1 MGKFFDKNKDNP
13 APEDFVL
20 MSDDNSDSDN
30 PATIQEPQTQ
40 QLDPIDAS
48 ETQAESDDVSDF
60 DTEYETTSDDEQ
72 DTDSVLED
80 TALINV
86 AEVSRSLDKKKKFN
100 KMTLIEYIKT
110 HRTTT
115 IAVCAVL
122 IAAITAAAAIGIV
135 TSANPLRNYVRA
147 AAEKQNVMYTID
159 LGGTLNSGEK
169 YEIMSLVSGTV
180 AESKYEVGDE
190 VNAGDTLYQLDDT
203 EAKLAVE
210 RAKNELN
217 KAKDTT
223 SSSASADT
231 GRIIASDKG
240 TIATL
245 NIKQGSSVTAGSQ
258 VGSIKKDDGATVPII
273 SYVSGTISIVSAQQ
287 GRSVSNGQLI
297 ASVKLTSSASSSKS
311 NSEYDKKTGE
321 IDVQAA
327 QKQLENYTIK
337 SPISGVIIE
346 KNTKQG
352 DNVGAGNSYK
362 PMMVVM
368 DTSKLSLTVSVGDD
382 VIKDVKKGQSVTI
395 TTDSI
400 SDSTFSGEVTSVG
413 AEGKAGENGKI
424 NFDVTVTISEPGDLK
439 SGMNVKAK
447 VILSSVKNVVTV
459 PQSALL
465 RTDGQNALVLVV
477 SNDNGEDKD
486 LSETTENSL
495 NNPDIKVPKGCELKS
510 VKYGISDGNNVQII
524 SGIKVGDIV
533 AYNPDEDNGQFIKA
547 NITNKESESSK
558 SSSKS
563 SDKKNTDDSQN
574 DDAVKQEVKDKVN
587 NLFGM

>member
-1 MGKFFDKNKDNP
+1 MGKFFDKNNDNTE
-13 APEDFVL
+13 PEDFVL
-20 MSDDNSDSDN
+20 MSGENSDNQNDESVQDGTAVPPTEHNSADSAARGENFSSESSD
-30 PATIQEPQTQ
+30 A
-40 QLDPIDAS
+40 DAP
-48 ETQAESDDVSDF
+48 ESDSTV
-60 DTEYETTSDDEQ
+60 T
-72 DTDSVLED
+72 ED

-86 AEVSRSLDKKKKFN
+86 AEVSRSLDKKKRIN
-100 KMTLIEYIKT
+100 RATLIEYIKT
-110 HRTTT
+110 HRATTV
-115 IAVCAVL
+115 AVCAILVV
-122 IAAITAAAAIGIV
+122 AILSLAVFGIV
-135 TSANPLRNYVRA
+135 TCANPLRNYVQA
-147 AAEKQNVMYTID
+147 AAEKQNIMYTID

-180 AESKYEVGDE
+180 AKSKYDVGDE
-190 VNAGDTLYQLDDT
+190 VNAGDVLYQLDDT

-217 KAKDTT
+217 KAKDST
-223 SSSASADT
+223 SSSVSSDT
-231 GRIIASDKG
+231 GRIIATDKG

-258 VGSIKKDDGATVPII
+258 VGSIKKSDGATIPII
-273 SYVSGTISIVSAQQ
+273 SYVSGTVSIISAQQ
-287 GRSVSNGQLI
+287 GREVSNGQLI
-297 ASVKLTSSASSSKS
+297 ASVRLSGSSSGS
-311 NSEYDKKTGE
+311 GGNSEYDKKTGE

-337 SPISGVIIE
+337 SPISGVVIE
-346 KNTKQG
+346 KNSKQG

-368 DTSKLSLTVSVGDD
+368 DTSKLSLTASVSDD

-400 SDSTFSGEVTSVG
+400 SDTTFSGEVTNVG
-413 AEGKAGENGKI
+413 VEGKAGNDGKI
-424 NFDVTVTISEPGDLK
+424 NFDVTITISEPGDLK

-447 VILSSVKNVVTV
+447 VILSSAKNVVTV

-465 RTDGQNALVLVV
+465 RTDGQNALVLIVPNE
-477 SNDNGEDKD
+477 SGEDKD
-486 LSETTENSL
+486 LTETTENSL
-495 NNPDIKVPKGCELKS
+495 NNPDIKIPKGCELKS

-524 SGIKVGDIV
+524 SGVKVGDIV
-533 AYNPDEDNGQFIKA
+533 AYNPDEDNGQFIKSNTA
-547 NITNKESESSK
+547 AKDNESTK
-558 SSSKS
+558 SDS
-563 SDKKNTDDSQN
+563 NTKDRNNTENEQS

>member
-1 MGKFFDKNKDNP
+1 MGKFFDKNNDNDK
-13 APEDFVL
+13 PEDFVL
-20 MSDDNSDSDN
+20 MSDENSGNDNDTAVSQEPHTQQIDTDESEFESEPTFDSDVD
-30 PATIQEPQTQ
+30 TF
-40 QLDPIDAS
+40 
-48 ETQAESDDVSDF
+48 SDDSQSA
-60 DTEYETTSDDEQ
+60 ENDDEVTQ
-72 DTDSVLED
+72 D

-100 KMTLIEYIKT
+100 KATLIEYIKT

-122 IAAITAAAAIGIV
+122 IVAIIAAATIGIV
-135 TSANPLRNYVRA
+135 TSANPLRNYVQA

-190 VNAGDTLYQLDDT
+190 VKAGDTLYQLDDT

-217 KAKDTT
+217 KAKDATASGSV
-223 SSSASADT
+223 SSDT
-231 GRIIASDKG
+231 GRIVATDKG

-258 VGSIKKDDGATVPII
+258 VGSIKKADGASVPII
-273 SYVSGTISIVSAQQ
+273 SYVSGTVSIVSAQQ
-287 GRSVSNGQLI
+287 GREVSNGQLI
-297 ASVKLTSSASSSKS
+297 ASVKLSGSSGSSKG

-337 SPISGVIIE
+337 SPISGVVIE
-346 KNTKQG
+346 KNSKQG

-368 DTSKLSLTVSVGDD
+368 DTSKLSLTASVTDD
-382 VIKDVKKGQSVTI
+382 IIKDVKKGQSVTI

-400 SDSTFSGEVTSVG
+400 SDTTFSGEVTNVG
-413 AEGKAGENGKI
+413 VEGKAGENGKI
-424 NFDVTVTISEPGDLK
+424 NFDVTITISEPGDLK

-465 RTDGQNALVLVV
+465 RTDGQNALVLTV
-477 SNDNGEDKD
+477 SDDNGEDKD

-495 NNPDIKVPKGCELKS
+495 NNPDIKIPKGCELKS
-510 VKYGISDGNNVQII
+510 VKYGISDGKNVQII

-547 NITNKESESSK
+547 NITSK
-558 SSSKS
+558 DSDTSKS
-563 SDKKNTDDSQN
+563 SDNSSAKTDSDDSQS
-574 DDAVKQEVKDKVN
+574 DDEVKKEVRDKVN